1 MYGQDISYF
10 TSCPDMLWSRRG
22 GDKGP
27 EKPVSSWELGRICQ
41 RRSGFESSL
50 LSSSMTRIFEIAKSK
65 HTCGQQS
72 SEDAHPDSLF
82 RKALESSSVLDYQVG
97 QMKEMLPSLLRG
109 RRFYCREWALE
120 KIQRCLE
127 ARDAAKGMEGTARI
141 APGVL
146 VTGGPGTGKTALCT
160 ELAWPHSETCK
171 AAGLASRCLAWHF
184 CQREDSGSM
193 ELWRFVL
200 ALVEQL
206 KKSPLLGANYVKLIS
221 SAPVATV
228 LEPHHCQRAPEDTFK
243 RAVLEPLLSLTPP
256 AQTVFIVVDSV
267 DSGFIGVGEGSIS
280 GSENTQPSSIAEL
293 LLKYIQLLP
302 SWILL
307 VCSARRQN
315 KAICKMFSGFR
326 KLCLDDLRKPAT
338 VRDVQQYILRR
349 LDQDAALRRQIT
361 PETAEML
368 NLLHIKSGG
377 CFLFLE
383 RVLDGVA
390 NGLVG
395 LREIRDIPGTLNG
408 LYLWLC
414 QRLFPRRLFV
424 HIRPLL
430 NIVLAS
436 PKPLTAEQLYTI
448 AKSRDYYLGIGDF
461 QAQMVSLA
469 SLFVDGPEGSKLLFH
484 SSFAEWLTDVKYCT
498 QKFLCCV
505 KDGHL
510 SLAMALSLRGSSL
523 GTDETCQLARHL
535 LNSGVHDGDPALLPL
550 WLLWTGV
557 PSFNS
562 TRKDCSLTTQ
572 TLTPVVIQQ
581 DVLQLLM
588 KSGIY
593 PTCCSPENNSDVG
606 VHCVVGGGRIVRR
619 ALQRED
625 SVRALLESGISVN
638 RTDALDGRTL
648 LATAAHAGLVGVT
661 ALLLRHGADPSLNDN
676 QGQTALTLAARQG
689 NVGVL
694 QVLLEWVK
702 QHGPT
707 AQTILEHADSEGWTA
722 LRSAAWGGHKEAV
735 YLLLEAGAEVD
746 RCDSDGRTALRAAAW
761 GGHEEILLT
770 LLKHGAEVDYTDR
783 EGRTPLIAAAYMGH
797 KDAVEILLNAGADLN
812 LADGDG
818 RTALS
823 VAALCVPAAAGGR
836 GHGEVVSL
844 LLERGAEAEHKDR
857 DGMTPLLL
865 ASYEG
870 HEEVVELL
878 LEAGA
883 DVDESSGGHPSAI
896 TPLLAAAAMGH
907 AGTVNR
913 MLFWGA
919 AVDGIDGEGRTA
931 LCLAAAKGSVEV
943 VQALLDRGLD
953 ENHKDDLG
961 WTPLHAAACE
971 GHKSVCAILTERSSM
986 ARVGELDVEGR
997 SPLILAAQEGHYST
1011 VRLLLERKAPID
1023 HRAYDGHSALTAAA
1037 LQGHREIVELLMRRG
1052 ADTDVRDAEGRPLL
1066 YLLVLEGHLDMATLL
1081 IEKGGV
1087 PMESKDAEGRSAIHV
1102 AAWRGDLEGIE
1113 LLLNHGADPNSRDLD
1128 GRPPLHSVAWGGH
1141 AAAGRLLLQAKGI
1154 NVDLACKQQGATALS
1169 IAAQEGHAE
1178 ILAMLLEKGAD
1189 PDHVDRYGRSPVK
1202 VAGKQGHFT
1211 IVRLL
1216 ESYGA
1221 KPFSGHVPFT
1231 PSGVPNISFMSGVV
1245 KIGTS
1250 LNSGDAA
1257 VDRVTAMS
1265 SSSTS
1270 ASCSPAS
1277 TAERFHS
1284 TPASQTSSSTCHSLA
1299 TVQTVPADSLNFL
1312 QQIQQ
1317 HSLPRSRSRPS
1328 TLPLPCYNTASLQG
1342 KGSRLIQK
1350 KTSPSHEQCTFT
1362 KLLGQEVESS
1372 GDCNHVLKTKTPY
1385 IIEEMLEKNLKQAGG
1400 VDLKWNSVMASLG
1413 VIPNQDVLVKQT
1425 QMRENPPLGYPPL
1438 HLQPNTQRDDWGVI
1452 QKTPMSQTIDL
1463 SAISPHSALTDESLF
1478 NMTTTD
1484 PQLNLKQAIKLQFEG
1499 PTSAALYKRETP
1511 L

>member
-1 MYGQDISYF
+1 MVHPCLS
-10 TSCPDMLWSRRG
+10 
-22 GDKGP
+22 P
-27 EKPVSSWELGRICQ
+27 E
-41 RRSGFESSL
+41 
-50 LSSSMTRIFEIAKSK
+50 
-65 HTCGQQS
+65 
-72 SEDAHPDSLF
+72 
-82 RKALESSSVLDYQVG
+82 G
-97 QMKEMLPSLLRG
+97 QMRCTLPSLLRG
-109 RRFYCREWALE
+109 RWFHCREWALE

-127 ARDAAKGMEGTARI
+127 ARDGPKAAEGAVRSP
-141 APGVL
+141 PGVL

-160 ELAWPHSETCK
+160 ELVWPQSETCT
-171 AAGLASRCLAWHF
+171 AAGLASRCLAWHY
-184 CQREDSGSM
+184 CQREDADST
-193 ELWRFVL
+193 EVWRFVL
-200 ALVEQL
+200 ELVEQL
-206 KKSPLLGANYVKLIS
+206 KESPLLGADYVKVIS
-221 SAPVATV
+221 IPAIAVV
-228 LEPHHCQRAPEDTFK
+228 LEPLHCQRAPDETFK
-243 RAVLEPLLSLTPP
+243 RAILEPLSSLTPP
-256 AQTVFIVVDSV
+256 AHSVFIVVDSL
-267 DSGFIGVGEGSIS
+267 DSGCCGGDGVGQGLIS
-280 GSENTQPSSIAEL
+280 GSAAIPSSSIAEL
-293 LLKYIQLLP
+293 LFKHVQLLP
-302 SWILL
+302 PWILL
-307 VCSARRQN
+307 VCSVRRQN

-326 KLCLDDLRKPAT
+326 RLCLDDLRKPAT

-349 LDQDAALRRQIT
+349 LDKDGALRRQLT

-383 RVLDGVA
+383 RVLDGVGH
-390 NGLVG
+390 GLVG

-430 NIVLAS
+430 NILLAS
-436 PKPLTAEQLYTI
+436 PKPLTAEQLYTV
-448 AKSRDYYLGIGDF
+448 AKSRDFYLGLGDF
-461 QAQMVSLA
+461 HSQMRALA
-469 SLFVDGPEGSKLLFH
+469 SLFVEGPEGSKLLFH

-510 SLAMALSLRGSSL
+510 SLAVSLSFRASSL
-523 GTDETCQLARHL
+523 GTKETCQLAHHL
-535 LNSGVHDGDPALLPL
+535 LNCGIHEGEPTMLAL

-557 PSFNS
+557 PTFSRV
-562 TRKDCSLTTQ
+562 RKECSANVPPLPPE
-572 TLTPVVIQQ
+572 TPVLVQQ

-593 PTCCSPENNSDVG
+593 PATCSLDNSSSVG
-606 VHCVVGGGRIVRR
+606 VHCFGGGGKIVRR

-625 SVRALLESGISVN
+625 SVRALLDSGINVN
-638 RTDALDGRTL
+638 HTDPDGRTL
-648 LATAAHAGLVGVT
+648 LAAAAHAGLADVA
-661 ALLLRHGADPSLNDN
+661 ALLLCRGADPSLNDN

-689 NVGVL
+689 HVGVL
-694 QVLLEWVK
+694 QVFLDWVQEQGSK
-702 QHGPT
+702 SPT
-707 AQTILEHADSEGWTA
+707 ARALLEHADNEGWTA
-722 LRSAAWGGHKEAV
+722 LRSAAWGGYKEAV
-735 YLLLEAGAEVD
+735 SLLLEAGAEID
-746 RCDSDGRTALRAAAW
+746 GCDSDGRTALRAAGW

-770 LLKHGAEVDYTDR
+770 LLDHCAEVDCADR

-797 KDAVEILLNAGADLN
+797 KEAVEILLNAGANVN
-812 LADGDG
+812 LSDGDG

-823 VAALCVPAAAGGR
+823 VAALCVPSATGGR

-844 LLERGAEAEHKDR
+844 LLERGSDPEHKDS

-883 DVDESSGGHPSAI
+883 DVDESSGAHPSAI

-907 AGTVNR
+907 AGTVNL

-943 VQALLDRGLD
+943 VRTLLDRGLD

-971 GHKSVCAILTERSSM
+971 GHKSVCAILTEQSSM

-997 SPLILAAQEGHYST
+997 SPLILAAQEGHCST
-1011 VRLLLERKAPID
+1011 VRLLLDRRSPID

-1037 LQGHREIVELLMRRG
+1037 LQGHGDIVELLMRRG

-1066 YLLVLEGHLDMATLL
+1066 YLLVLEGHLDMAALL

-1087 PMESKDAEGRSAIHV
+1087 PLESKDAEGRTALHV
-1102 AAWRGDLEGIE
+1102 AAWHGDLDGIAM
-1113 LLLNHGADPNSRDLD
+1113 LLKYGADLDAQDLD
-1128 GRPPLHSVAWGGH
+1128 GRPPLHSVAWRGH
-1141 AAAGRLLLQAKGI
+1141 VDAGRLLLRAKGL
-1154 NVDLACKQQGATALS
+1154 NVDLACKQQGATALG
-1169 IAAQEGHAE
+1169 IAAQEGHTE
-1178 ILAMLLEKGAD
+1178 IVAMLLEKGAK

-1202 VAGKQGHFT
+1202 VAGKHGHFL

-1221 KPFSGHVPFT
+1221 KPFSGIIPFS
-1231 PSGVPNISFMSGVV
+1231 PSGAPNTFYHSSTKNQVSHSSGEVC
-1245 KIGTS
+1245 INGALT
-1250 LNSGDAA
+1250 
-1257 VDRVTAMS
+1257 TS
-1265 SSSTS
+1265 SSSSNSVS

-1284 TPASQTSSSTCHSLA
+1284 MPASQTSSSTSHSLA
-1299 TVQTVPADSLNFL
+1299 TVQTVPADTLNFI

-1328 TLPLPCYNTASLQG
+1328 TLPLHGSNPASLQG
-1342 KGSRLIQK
+1342 RASRHK
-1350 KTSPSHEQCTFT
+1350 HKAPTSSSPTHEQCTFNELQDSQ
-1362 KLLGQEVESS
+1362 KPIKGLGSS
-1372 GDCNHVLKTKTPY
+1372 GDGNYLLKPKTPY
-1385 IIEEMLEKNLKQAGG
+1385 IIEESFKHSGG

-1413 VIPNQDVLVKQT
+1413 VMPNQEGQIRQT
-1425 QMRENPPLGYPPL
+1425 KNRESPPVGYPPFC
-1438 HLQPNTQRDDWGVI
+1438 LQSHAQRDDWGSF
-1452 QKTPMSQTIDL
+1452 QKTPMDF
-1463 SAISPHSALTDESLF
+1463 SPPSALRDESMF
-1478 NMTTTD
+1478 NMTSTD

>member
-1 MYGQDISYF
+1 MVH
-10 TSCPDMLWSRRG
+10 SCSS
-22 GDKGP
+22 P
-27 EKPVSSWELGRICQ
+27 EDQ
-41 RRSGFESSL
+41 MRS
-50 LSSSMTRIFEIAKSK
+50 
-65 HTCGQQS
+65 
-72 SEDAHPDSLF
+72 
-82 RKALESSSVLDYQVG
+82 
-97 QMKEMLPSLLRG
+97 MLPSLLRG

-120 KIQRCLE
+120 KLQRCLE
-127 ARDAAKGMEGTARI
+127 ARDSTKSVEGTARVS
-141 APGVL
+141 PGVL
-146 VTGGPGTGKTALCT
+146 VTGGPGTGKTALLT
-160 ELAWPHSETCK
+160 ELVWPQSEACR
-171 AAGLASRCLAWHF
+171 AAGLASRCLSWHY
-184 CQREDSGSM
+184 CQREDAGSI
-193 ELWRFVL
+193 EVWRFVL
-200 ALVEQL
+200 GLVEQL
-206 KKSPLLGANYVKLIS
+206 KESPLLGSNYVKAIS
-221 SAPVATV
+221 SAAIAAV
-228 LEPHHCQRAPEDTFK
+228 LEPLHCQREPDDTFK

-256 AQTVFIVVDSV
+256 AHSVFIVVDSL
-267 DSGFIGVGEGSIS
+267 DSGYCGGNGAGEGSIS
-280 GSENTQPSSIAEL
+280 GAAATQSSSIAEL

-302 SWILL
+302 PWILL

-315 KAICKMFSGFR
+315 KAICKIFSGFR
-326 KLCLDDLRKPAT
+326 RLCLDDLRKPAT

-349 LDQDAALRRQIT
+349 LDQDGALRRQLK

-390 NGLVG
+390 HGLVG

-430 NIVLAS
+430 NILLAS
-436 PKPLTAEQLYTI
+436 PHPLTAEQLYAI
-448 AKSRDYYLGIGDF
+448 AKSRDFYLGIGDF
-461 QAQMVSLA
+461 QAQMGALA

-510 SLAMALSLRGSSL
+510 SLAMSLSLQASSL
-523 GTDETCQLARHL
+523 GTEETCQLAHHL
-535 LNSGVHDGDPALLPL
+535 LNSGVHEGEPTLLAL
-550 WLLWTGV
+550 WLIWTGV
-557 PSFNS
+557 PALNGA
-562 TRKDCSLTTQ
+562 RKDSSSHI
-572 TLTPVVIQQ
+572 PVLVQQ

-593 PTCCSPENNSDVG
+593 SASCSPDNSSSVR
-606 VHCVVGGGRIVRR
+606 VHCVGGGGRIVRR

-625 SVRALLESGISVN
+625 SVRALLDSGISVN
-638 RTDALDGRTL
+638 RTDPSDGRTL
-648 LATAAHAGLVGVT
+648 LAAAAHAGLVDVA
-661 ALLLRHGADPSLNDN
+661 ALLLCRGADPLLNDN

-689 NVGVL
+689 HVGVL
-694 QVLLEWVK
+694 QVLLDWVREQGSK
-702 QHGPT
+702 RPT
-707 AQTILEHADSEGWTA
+707 AQALLEHVDSEGWTA

-735 YLLLEAGAEVD
+735 RLLLEAGAD
-746 RCDSDGRTALRAAAW
+746 IDGCDSDGRTALRAAAW

-770 LLKHGAEVDYTDR
+770 LLDHGAQVDRSDR

-797 KDAVEILLNAGADLN
+797 KEAVEILLNAGADLN

-823 VAALCVPAAAGGR
+823 VAALCVPSAAGGR

-844 LLERGAEAEHKDR
+844 LLEQGADPEHKDR

-883 DVDESSGGHPSAI
+883 DVDESSGSHPSAI
-896 TPLLAAAAMGH
+896 TPLLAAAALGH

-913 MLFWGA
+913 LLFWGA

-943 VQALLDRGLD
+943 VRALLDRGLD

-971 GHKSVCAILTERSSM
+971 GHKSVCAILTEQGSM

-997 SPLILAAQEGHYST
+997 SPLILAAQEGHCST
-1011 VRLLLERKAPID
+1011 VRLLLDRKSPID
-1023 HRAYDGHSALTAAA
+1023 HRAYDGHSALSAAA

-1066 YLLVLEGHLDMATLL
+1066 YLLVLEGRLDMAILL

-1087 PMESKDAEGRSAIHV
+1087 PLESKDAEGRTALHV

-1113 LLLNHGADPNSRDLD
+1113 LLLKYGADPNARDLD
-1128 GRPPLHSVAWGGH
+1128 GRPPLHSVAWRGH
-1141 AAAGRLLLQAKGI
+1141 AAAGRLLLRAKGL

-1178 ILAMLLEKGAD
+1178 IVAMLLEKGAE

-1211 IVRLL
+1211 IVQLL

-1221 KPFSGHVPFT
+1221 KPISGLVPFT
-1231 PSGVPNISFMSGVV
+1231 PSGAPNNSYLSAIFKTQASISSGEVGVDGVPA
-1245 KIGTS
+1245 TS
-1250 LNSGDAA
+1250 SP
-1257 VDRVTAMS
+1257 
-1265 SSSTS
+1265 SSTS
-1270 ASCSPAS
+1270 VSASTAS

-1284 TPASQTSSSTCHSLA
+1284 MPASQTSSSTCHSLA
-1299 TVQTVPADSLNFL
+1299 TVQTVPADSLNFI

-1317 HSLPRSRSRPS
+1317 HSLPRCRSRPS
-1328 TLPLPCYNTASLQG
+1328 TLPLPGSNPASLQG
-1342 KGSRLIQK
+1342 RASRHNQK
-1350 KTSPSHEQCTFT
+1350 AVPKSSPTNEQCTLT
-1362 KLLGQEVESS
+1362 ELLDSDKPLKGLGYS
-1372 GDCNHVLKTKTPY
+1372 GDGNYLLKPKTPY
-1385 IIEEMLEKNLKQAGG
+1385 IIEDVMEKSLKQAGG

-1413 VIPNQDVLVKQT
+1413 VMPNQEGPIRQT
-1425 QMRENPPLGYPPL
+1425 KIGESPPLGYP
-1438 HLQPNTQRDDWGVI
+1438 HFHFQSHEQKDDWGGI
-1452 QKTPMSQTIDL
+1452 QKTSMSPTIDH
-1463 SAISPHSALTDESLF
+1463 SAISPHSALYNESVF